1 MLSIFKY
8 YYLENPI
15 YFRIIWKWHNFYKNN
30 LNTFDSRL
38 KYLDEYVKIGYII
51 AYLSSMYKDKLA

>member
-1 MLSIFKY
+1 MDYSPTICFNGQLK
-8 YYLENPI
+8 
-15 YFRIIWKWHNFYKNN
+15 KN